1 MAQRDA
7 LCTNSLSFGSTWWQ
21 GGWYEGEWAN
31 GERHGTGV
39 RLMRNGSI
47 KVTTHR
53 KSHLVRY
60 SLSVVVSFRFVV
72 RPVF

>member
-1 MAQRDA
+1 MVRSDA
-7 LCTNSLSFGSTWWQ
+7 LCTNSLSFGSILWQ
-21 GGWYEGEWAN
+21 GGWYEGEWAD

-60 SLSVVVSFRFVV
+60 IFLVVWYPSGLW
-72 RPVF
+72 